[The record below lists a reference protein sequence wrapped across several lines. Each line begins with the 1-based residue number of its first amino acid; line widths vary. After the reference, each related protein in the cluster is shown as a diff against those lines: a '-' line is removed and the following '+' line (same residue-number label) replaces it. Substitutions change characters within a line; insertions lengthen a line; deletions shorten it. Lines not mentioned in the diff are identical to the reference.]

1 MGIQEIPGQAGQV
14 DPVKGT
20 HSETTDTVKGK
31 EREGDAKEKKDS
43 VEVSQEA
50 RVLYDAEQTRRFQI
64 IREKIHDGF
73 YLERDVTEKVVDALL
88 KDLKKTP

>member
-50 RVLYDAEQTRRFQI
+50 RALYDAEQTRRFQI

>member
-20 HSETTDTVKGK
+20 RSDTTDTVKGK
-31 EREGDAKEKKDS
+31 EHEGDGKEKKDS
-43 VEVSQEA
+43 VEVSPEA
-50 RVLYDAEQTRRFQI
+50 RALYDAEQTRRFEI

-73 YLERDVTEKVVDALL
+73 YLERDVTEKVVDAIL
-88 KDLKKTP
+88 KDLKKAP